1 MKWKIV
7 TDTGSNIFEIEN
19 LPEDTSFERVPMLL
33 YLDDQ
38 EIKDTRAIDRNSLI
52 EKMKKAAKVGSAC
65 PSPGVYAEKYEDAD
79 NVIAFTI
86 TGTLSGSYG
95 SALAGRDI
103 VLEEEPDKNIFV
115 LDSKSTAGE
124 IDLLIRK
131 TVELIHE
138 GKEFD
143 ELVKDLKDYHKK
155 TRVAYM
161 FKSIENLVKNGR
173 VNKFI
178 GSVVDRLNIRVIGI
192 RSDEGTIEMTSRA
205 RGEKRAVKAFIR
217 DMMDNAF
224 NGRVMEI
231 AHVNNRPLAEKISAV
246 MMEKFPDIH
255 VKIRSTSGLCTIY
268 TEDGGITVGYE
279 RDIKA

>member
-7 TDTGSNIFEIEN
+7 TDTGSNIFEIEDLSEN
-19 LPEDTSFERVPMLL
+19 TSFERVPMLL
-33 YLDDQ
+33 YLDDE
-38 EIKDTRAIDRNSLI
+38 EIQDTPAINISNLI
-52 EKMKKAAKVGSAC
+52 EKMKSSTKVGSAC
-65 PSPGVYAEKYEDAD
+65 PSPGVYAEKFDGAE

-95 SALAGRDI
+95 SALSGRDLL
-103 VLEEEPDKNIFV
+103 LEENPEKNVFV

-131 TVELIHE
+131 TVELIQS
-138 GKEFD
+138 GNNFQN
-143 ELVKDLKDYHKK
+143 LVEKIKDYHKK

-178 GSVVDRLNIRVIGI
+178 GSVVDRLNIHVIGI

-205 RGEKRAVKAFIR
+205 RGEKRAIKAFIK
-217 DMMDNAF
+217 DIIDSGF
-224 NGRVMEI
+224 NGQRLEI
-231 AHVNNRPLAEKISAV
+231 AHVNNESLAEKIAGIMV
-246 MMEKFPDIH
+246 ERYPKVDI
-255 VKIRSTSGLCTIY
+255 KIRPTSGLCTMY
-268 TEDGGITVGYE
+268 TEAGGITVGYE
-279 RDIKA
+279 RNI

>member
-7 TDTGSNIFEIEN
+7 TDTGSNIFEIDN
-19 LPEDTSFERVPMLL
+19 LPENTSFERVPMLL
-33 YLDDQ
+33 YLDNQ
-38 EIKDTRAIDRNSLI
+38 ELRDTPEIDRTNFI
-52 EKMKKAAKVGSAC
+52 EQMKAANKVGSAC
-65 PSPGVYAEKYEDAD
+65 PSPGVYAEKFDGAE

-86 TGTLSGSYG
+86 TGALSGSYG
-95 SALAGRDI
+95 SALSGRKLI
-103 VLEEEPDKNIFV
+103 LEENPDRNIFV

-131 TVELIHE
+131 TVELIRE
-138 GKEFD
+138 QKEFNEVVE
-143 ELVKDLKDYHKK
+143 ELKEYHKK

-178 GSVVDRLNIRVIGI
+178 GSVVDRLNIHVIGI

-205 RGEKRAVKAFIR
+205 RGEKRAIKAFIK
-217 DMMDNAF
+217 DIIENDF
-224 NGRVMEI
+224 NGKMLEI
-231 AHVNNRPLAEKISAV
+231 AHVNNEVLAEKIANI
-246 MMEKFPDIH
+246 MLEKYPQVDI
-255 VKIRSTSGLCTIY
+255 KIRSTSGLCTMY

-279 RDIKA
+279 RNI

>member
-7 TDTGSNIFEIEN
+7 TDTGSNIFELKN

-33 YLDDQ
+33 YLNDE
-38 EIKDTRAIDRNSLI
+38 EIQDTLDIDRTNLI
-52 EKMKKAAKVGSAC
+52 EKMKNSKKVGSAC
-65 PSPGVYAEKYEDAD
+65 PSPGVYADKFRGAE
-79 NVIAFTI
+79 NVICFTI
-86 TGTLSGSYG
+86 TGTLSGSYA
-95 SALAGRDI
+95 SALSGRDLI
-103 VLEEEPDKNIFV
+103 LEENPSKNIFV

-131 TVELIHE
+131 AINLIDD
-138 GKEFD
+138 GKAFD
-143 ELVKDLKDYHKK
+143 ELVEDLKEYHKK

-178 GSVVDRLNIRVIGI
+178 GSVVNRLNIHVIGI

-205 RGEKRAVKAFIR
+205 RGEKRAIKAFIK
-217 DMMDNAF
+217 DMLNNGF
-224 NGRVMEI
+224 NGKMMEI
-231 AHVNNRPLAEKISAV
+231 AHVNNKILAEKISTI
-246 MMEKFPDIH
+246 MIKKFPEIN
-255 VKIRSTSGLCTIY
+255 VKIRSTSGLCTMY

-279 RDIKA
+279 RDL

>member
-19 LPEDTSFERVPMLL
+19 LPKNTSFERVPMLL
-33 YLDDQ
+33 YLD
-38 EIKDTRAIDRNSLI
+38 EEELVDTPTIDRNNLI
-52 EKMKKAAKVGSAC
+52 KKMKNASKVGSAC
-65 PSPGVYAEKYEDAD
+65 PSPGLYADKFDGAE
-79 NVIAFTI
+79 NVICFTI
-86 TGTLSGSYG
+86 TWTLSGSYG
-95 SALAGRDI
+95 SALSGRDI
-103 VLEEEPDKNIFV
+103 ILEKNPDRNIFV

-138 GKEFD
+138 EKEFL
-143 ELVKDLKDYHKK
+143 ELVENLKEYHKK

-178 GSVVDRLNIRVIGI
+178 GSVVDRLNIHVIGI
-192 RSDEGTIEMTSRA
+192 RSDDGTIEMTSRA
-205 RGEKRAVKAFIR
+205 RGEKRAIKAFIK
-217 DMMDNAF
+217 DMMNNGF
-224 NGRVMEI
+224 NGKMMEI
-231 AHVNNRPLAEKISAV
+231 AHVNNEALAEKISNI
-246 MMEKFPDIH
+246 MIEKFPEIN
-255 VKIRSTSGLCTIY
+255 VRIRSTSGLCTMY

-279 RDIKA
+279 RNLE

>member
-1 MKWKIV
+1 MKWNIV

-19 LPEDTSFERVPMLL
+19 LPKNTSFERVPMLL
-33 YLDDQ
+33 YLDNK
-38 EIKDTRAIDRNSLI
+38 ELRDTPDIDRTNLI
-52 EKMKKAAKVGSAC
+52 EEMKNAAKVGSAC
-65 PSPGVYAEKYEDAD
+65 PAPGVYAEKFEGAE

-95 SALAGRDI
+95 SALSGRDLI
-103 VLEEEPDKNIFV
+103 LEENPNKNIFI

-124 IDLLIRK
+124 VDLLIRK
-131 TVELIHE
+131 AVELIHE
-138 GKEFD
+138 GKEFN
-143 ELVKDLKDYHKK
+143 ELVEDLKDYHKK

-205 RGEKRAVKAFIR
+205 RGEKRAIKAFIK
-217 DMMDNAF
+217 DIIKSGF
-224 NGRVMEI
+224 NGRMLEI
-231 AHVNNRPLAEKISAV
+231 AHVNNEPLAEKIANI
-246 MMEKFPDIH
+246 MIEKFPEVN
-255 VKIRSTSGLCTIY
+255 VKIRPTSGLCTMY

-279 RDIKA
+279 RNI

>member
-33 YLDDQ
+33 YLDD
-38 EIKDTRAIDRNSLI
+38 EELRDTPDIDRTNLI
-52 EKMKKAAKVGSAC
+52 EQMKNSAKVGSAC
-65 PSPGVYAEKYEDAD
+65 PAPGVYAEKFDGAE

-95 SALAGRDI
+95 SALSGRDLI
-103 VLEEEPDKNIFV
+103 LEENPNKNIFI

-124 IDLLIRK
+124 VDLLIRK
-131 TVELIHE
+131 AVELIHE
-138 GKEFD
+138 GKEFN
-143 ELVKDLKDYHKK
+143 ELVEDLKNYHKK

-178 GSVVDRLNIRVIGI
+178 GTVVDRLNIRVIGI

-205 RGEKRAVKAFIR
+205 RGEKRAIKVFIK
-217 DMMDNAF
+217 DIIDSGF
-224 NGRVMEI
+224 NGRIMEI
-231 AHVNNRPLAEKISAV
+231 AHVNNEPLAEKIANI
-246 MMEKFPDIH
+246 MIEKFPEVN
-255 VKIRSTSGLCTIY
+255 VKIRTTSGLCTMY

-279 RDIKA
+279 RNI